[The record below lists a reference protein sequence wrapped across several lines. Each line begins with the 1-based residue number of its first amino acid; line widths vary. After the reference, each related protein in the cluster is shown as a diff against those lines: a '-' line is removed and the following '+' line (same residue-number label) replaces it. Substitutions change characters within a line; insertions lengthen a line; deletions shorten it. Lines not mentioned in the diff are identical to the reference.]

1 MKIGLDVMGG
11 DFAPDAIV
19 SGAILAYKELPTD
32 TKIVLIGN
40 KSDILRVCE
49 KERFDAGNFEIVHT
63 EEVIG
68 MAEHP
73 AKAFQKKTGS
83 SIVTGFKLLVTGA
96 IDSFASAG
104 NTGAMMVGAMFMV
117 KSIPGIIRPAIS
129 AMVPVEG
136 GNSNLLLDVGLNP
149 DCRPDVLYQYG
160 LIGSLYA
167 KHVFQISN
175 PRVALLSNGSEEEK
189 GNLVSKA
196 AFEMMKGN
204 PSYNFVGNVEGN
216 DIFSDEK
223 ADVIVCDG
231 FVGNVVLK
239 EAEAIYTLI
248 RKRKIKDEFF
258 ERFNF
263 ENYGGTPVLGVNQP
277 VIIGH
282 GVSNAKA
289 IKNMLIHSH
298 DVVEAKLID
307 KLKLAFK
314 E

>member
-223 ADVIVCDG
+223 ANVIVCDG

>member
-19 SGAILAYKELPTD
+19 SGAILAFSELPSD

-40 KSDILRVCE
+40 KSDILRICE
-49 KERFDAGNFEIVHT
+49 KENFDPGNFEIVHT
-63 EEVIG
+63 DEVIG
-68 MAEHP
+68 MGEHP
-73 AKAFQKKTGS
+73 AKAFQKKTNS
-83 SIVTGFKLLVTGA
+83 SIVTGFKLLVSGA

-129 AMVPVEG
+129 AMVPVLG
-136 GNSNLLLDVGLNP
+136 GKSTLLLDVGLNP

-160 LIGSLYA
+160 LIGAIYA
-167 KHVFQISN
+167 KGVFGIDN

-196 AFEMMKGN
+196 AFELMKGN
-204 PSYNFVGNVEGN
+204 PQFNFVGNVEGN

-223 ADVIVCDG
+223 TDVIVCDG

-239 EAEAIYTLI
+239 EAEAFYTII
-248 RKRKIKDEFF
+248 RKRKIQDEFF

-263 ENYGGTPVLGVNQP
+263 ENYGGTPVLGINQP

-289 IKNMLIHSH
+289 IKNMLRHSH
-298 DVVEAKLID
+298 DVVKAKLID
-307 KLKLAFK
+307 KLKQAFR

>member
-19 SGAILAYKELPTD
+19 SGAILAYKELPSD

-40 KSDILRVCE
+40 KPDILRVCE
-49 KERFDAGNFEIVHT
+49 IEGFDSGNFEIVHA

-68 MAEHP
+68 MGEHP
-73 AKAFQKKTGS
+73 AKAFQKKTAS
-83 SIVTGFKLLVTGA
+83 SIVTGFKLLVTGG

-136 GNSNLLLDVGLNP
+136 GKSTLLLDVGLNP

-175 PRVALLSNGSEEEK
+175 PRVSLLSNGSEEEK

-196 AFEMMKGN
+196 AFELMKGN
-204 PSYNFVGNVEGN
+204 PAFNFVGNVEGN

-223 ADVIVCDG
+223 TDVIVCDG

-239 EAEAIYTLI
+239 EAEAFYTLI

-263 ENYGGTPVLGVNQP
+263 ENYGGTPVLGINQP
-277 VIIGH
+277 VLIGH

-307 KLKLAFK
+307 KLKSAFK

>member
-19 SGAILAYKELPTD
+19 SGAILAYKELPAD

-49 KERFDAGNFEIVHT
+49 KEGFDAANFELVHT

-68 MAEHP
+68 MGEHP

-167 KHVFQISN
+167 RHVFQISN
-175 PRVALLSNGSEEEK
+175 PRVSLLSNGSEEEK

-248 RKRKIKDEFF
+248 RKRKIKDEYF

-282 GVSNAKA
+282 GISNAKA

-298 DVVEAKLID
+298 DVVEAKLIE

>member
-19 SGAILAYKELPTD
+19 SGAILAYKELPSD
-32 TKIVLIGN
+32 TKIVLIGS
-40 KSDILRVCE
+40 KPDILRICE
-49 KERFDAGNFEIVHT
+49 KEGFDAGNFEIVHT

-68 MAEHP
+68 MGEHP
-73 AKAFQKKTGS
+73 AKAFQTKTGS
-83 SIVTGFKLLVTGA
+83 SIVAGFKLLVTGA

-136 GNSNLLLDVGLNP
+136 GKSTLLLDVGLNP

-167 KHVFQISN
+167 KHVFQITN
-175 PRVALLSNGSEEEK
+175 PRVSLLSNGSEEEK

-196 AFEMMKGN
+196 AFELMKGN
-204 PSYNFVGNVEGN
+204 PAFNFVGNVEGN

-223 ADVIVCDG
+223 TDVIVCDG

-239 EAEAIYTLI
+239 EAEAFYTLI

-263 ENYGGTPVLGVNQP
+263 ENYGGTPVLGINQP
-277 VIIGH
+277 VLIGH

-307 KLKLAFK
+307 KLKSAFK

>member
-19 SGAILAYKELPTD
+19 SGAILAYKELPID

-49 KERFDAGNFEIVHT
+49 KEGFDAGNFEIVHT

>member
-19 SGAILAYKELPTD
+19 SGAILAFKDLPAD
-32 TKIVLIGN
+32 VKIVLIGN
-40 KSDILRVCE
+40 KSEILRVCA
-49 KERFDAGNFEIVHT
+49 KEQFDAGNFQIVHA

-68 MAEHP
+68 MGEHP
-73 AKAFQKKTGS
+73 AKAFQKKTES
-83 SIVTGFKLLVTGA
+83 SIVTGFHLLVTGV

-104 NTGAMMVGAMFMV
+104 NTGAMMIGAMFMV

-129 AMVPVEG
+129 AMVPVDG
-136 GNSNLLLDVGLNP
+136 GKSTLLLDVGLNP

-160 LIGSLYA
+160 IIGSLYA
-167 KHVFQISN
+167 KSVFQISN

-189 GNLVSKA
+189 GNLTTKA
-196 AFEMMKGN
+196 AFELMKGN
-204 PSYNFVGNVEGN
+204 PDFNFVGNVEGN

-223 ADVIVCDG
+223 TDVIVCDG

-239 EAEAIYTLI
+239 EAEAFYTLI

-263 ENYGGTPVLGVNQP
+263 ENYGGTPVLGINQP
-277 VIIGH
+277 VLIGH
-282 GVSNAKA
+282 GISNATA
-289 IKNMLIHSH
+289 VKNMLLHSR
-298 DVVEAKLID
+298 DVVEANLID
-307 KLKLAFK
+307 KLKQAFK
-314 E
+314 